1 MAARGATLHPLH
13 FAWRKRVE
21 PILLY
26 KPVVRRVSR
35 LVLLLIL
42 ALVSGGGTAPGEQ
55 ASALPAKPNPA
66 PTPIPLTAVPVEAQS
81 AMTSL
86 EEIDASLSRDQSSAS
101 DM

>member
-26 KPVVRRVSR
+26 KPVMHRVSR

-42 ALVSGGGTAPGEQ
+42 ALVSGGSTAPGEQ
-55 ASALPAKPNPA
+55 ASASPTKSNPP
-66 PTPIPLTAVPVEAQS
+66 PTPIPLTTVPVEAQS
-81 AMTSL
+81 AMTSPDH
-86 EEIDASLSRDQSSAS
+86 IHPRMSRHPPTHSR
-101 DM
+101 